1 MSGPNVLVTVQRP
14 LYEELTTEAS
24 RAKLHRL
31 AGKLVFN
38 ESGDPWSQ
46 SEVIDRIEGADAV
59 INGWGS
65 CTFDEKV
72 LDAAPN
78 LKIICYSAGSIRSMA
93 PPVVFERGIRLT
105 HAAQVIAEAVAEFTL
120 ATVLA
125 LLRRGPDYAA
135 AMRKGGWTKYGGA
148 AARARP
154 SRELYGKRYGIVG
167 ASMVGRSLLPLL
179 RPFHVEALVYDPY
192 LTEEAADELGV
203 RKVDLPELMSTSD
216 VISLHAPILPETREM
231 IDGPLL
237 RAIKDDAVFVNNARA
252 WLVDYTALLEELKK
266 ERFDAALDVFNEEPL
281 PDDSPFRRLERT
293 ALTPHLAGNSDEAR
307 SRLIGSA
314 VDELER
320 YLLGKPLLYEVTRER
335 LATMA

>member
-1 MSGPNVLVTVQRP
+1 M
-14 LYEELTTEAS
+14 
-24 RAKLHRL
+24 
-31 AGKLVFN
+31 
-38 ESGDPWSQ
+38 
-46 SEVIDRIEGADAV
+46 

-65 CTFDEKV
+65 CTFGEKV

-93 PPVVFERGIRLT
+93 PPVVFERGVRLT

-125 LLRRGPDYAA
+125 LLRRGPEYAA
-135 AMRKGGWTKYGGA
+135 AMRKGGWGNSGA
-148 AARARP
+148 VGSVRP

-192 LTEEAADELGV
+192 LTEEAAEELGV

-216 VISLHAPILPETREM
+216 AISLHAPILPETREM

-237 RAIKDDAVFVNNARA
+237 RSIKDDAVFVNNARS

-266 ERFDAALDVFNEEPL
+266 ERFDAALDVFDEEPL
-281 PDDSPFRRLERT
+281 PDDSPFRGLERT

-320 YLLGKPLLYEVTRER
+320 FLLGKPLLYEVTRDR

>member
-1 MSGPNVLVTVQRP
+1 MMSGPNVLVTVQRP

-24 RAKLHRL
+24 RAKLHNL
-31 AGKLVFN
+31 AGNVVFN

-46 SEVIDRIEGADAV
+46 SDVIQRIGKSEAV

-65 CTFDEKV
+65 CTYDEQV

-78 LKIICYSAGSIRSMA
+78 LKIICYSAGSIRGMA
-93 PPVVFERGIRLT
+93 PPVVFERGIRVT

-120 ATVLA
+120 ATVLG
-125 LLRRGPDYAA
+125 LLRRGPEYAA
-135 AMRKGGWTKYGGA
+135 VMRKGGWKENAWLKGM
-148 AARARP
+148 RP

-179 RPFHVEALVYDPY
+179 RPFRVEALVYDPY
-192 LTEEAADELGV
+192 LADEAADELGV
-203 RKVDLPELMSTSD
+203 RRVDLPELMSTSD

-237 RAIKDDAVFVNNARA
+237 RSIKDDAVFVNNARA
-252 WLVDYTALLEELKK
+252 WLVDSAALIEELKK
-266 ERFDAALDVFNEEPL
+266 ERFDAGLDVFDEEPL
-281 PDDSPFRRLERT
+281 PDDSPFRSLERT
-293 ALTPHLAGNSDEAR
+293 ALTPHLAGNSAEAR
-307 SRLIGSA
+307 TRLIGSA

-320 YLLGKPLLYEVTRER
+320 FLLGEPLLYEVTRDH

>member
-1 MSGPNVLVTVQRP
+1 MPGPNVLVTVQRP
-14 LYEELTTEAS
+14 LLQELTTEAS
-24 RAKLHRL
+24 RAKLHNL
-31 AGKLVFN
+31 AGSVVFN

-46 SEVIDRIEGADAV
+46 SDVIRHIANSDAV

-65 CTFDEKV
+65 CAYDERV

-78 LKIICYSAGSIRSMA
+78 LKIICYSAGSIRGMA
-93 PPVVFERGIRLT
+93 PPAVFERGIRVT
-105 HAAQVIAEAVAEFTL
+105 HAAQVIADAVAEFTL
-120 ATVLA
+120 ASVLGM
-125 LLRRGPDYAA
+125 LRRGPEYAA
-135 AMRKGGWTKYGGA
+135 AMRKGGWKEYGAPDGL
-148 AARARP
+148 RP

-167 ASMVGRSLLPLL
+167 ASMVARGLLPLL
-179 RPFHVEALVYDPY
+179 RPFRVETLVYDPY
-192 LTEEAADELGV
+192 LTEQDARRLDV

-237 RAIKDDAVFVNNARA
+237 RSIKDDAVFVNNARA
-252 WLVDYTALLEELKK
+252 WLVDSAALIEELKK
-266 ERFDAALDVFNEEPL
+266 ERFDAALDVFDEEPL
-281 PDDSPFRRLERT
+281 PDDSPFRGLERT
-293 ALTPHLAGNSDEAR
+293 SLTPHLAGNSAEAR

-320 YLLGKPLLYEVTRER
+320 FVLGESLLYEVTRDR